1 MATDFG
7 RDLRTVVDV
16 NGNVDITPG
25 MLESTGRAVLAE
37 RLVRRQTTPLG
48 SVQGSPND
56 CFDIRD
62 WMSKEFDPKTI
73 SQLRGTIRQ
82 ELLKDVGCL
91 DVDVT
96 MTYDVAAKKLTIK
109 EQITSSSGPFT
120 LTLAVTALTLDIL
133 LENA

>member
-1 MATDFG
+1 MTDFG
-7 RDLRTVVDV
+7 RDLRTVVDA

-48 SVQGSPND
+48 SVQGAPND

-91 DVDVT
+91 EVEVT
-96 MTYDVAAKKLTIK
+96 MTYDQAVKKLTIR
-109 EQITSSSGPFT
+109 EQVTSSDGPFL
-120 LTLAVTALTLDIL
+120 LTIAVTALTLDIL